1 MTTDTRTTNRNYPK
15 PYPSNLLAA
24 DVVRLREALDAI
36 DTDIAARPDAATIN
50 GLIDTAVSQIL
61 DGAPAAL
68 DTLNEL
74 AASLG
79 DDANMA
85 ATIAND
91 LAAKLDKTGGALTGQ
106 ITLPNNPTA
115 GTLQAATALYV
126 EQTVSDAQQS
136 WVVSTAN
143 VAAANGDGLLLDVS
157 GGAFTVTLPA
167 APSVGDYVAFAHAAG
182 DLSTNKVTVDRNSE
196 NILGQASNLEIDSD
210 NLANFQ
216 LVYAGATAGWRIS

>member
-1 MTTDTRTTNRNYPK
+1 MTTDTRTTNQNYPK

-50 GLIDTAVSQIL
+50 GLINTAVSQIL

-79 DDANMA
+79 DDANIA

-91 LAAKLDKTGGALTGQ
+91 LAAKLDKTGGSLTGQ

-126 EQTVSDAQQS
+126 EQGGKA
-136 WVVSTAN
+136 WVAVDDTDSPYASASNVRLLVDTTA
-143 VAAANGDGLLLDVS
+143 
-157 GGAFTVTLPA
+157 GAVTVTLPA
-167 APSVGDYVAFAHAAG
+167 APTVGDYVEFIDAAG
-182 DLSTNKVTVDRNSE
+182 KFDTNNLTVGHNSLNIMGLAEDMTVSTLN
-196 NILGQASNLEIDSD
+196 AS
-210 NLANFQ
+210 FR
-216 LVYAGATAGWRIS
+216 LVYANATSGWRIN